1 MLNTPSPTPLPF
13 ARAGA
18 PTSAPQHLLGEFSTY
33 EAAERVVDTLSDN
46 GFPVERCHIVGTG
59 LRTVEQVTGR
69 LTSRGAAAAGAASGA
84 WFGLLFG
91 LLVGLFAHGSAWIA
105 ILLGS
110 VLISAVWMGLFGFVA
125 HRATRGRRD
134 FQSTK
139 GLEAEQY
146 AVLVDASH
154 ADDAI
159 RRSGRF

>member
-1 MLNTPSPTPLPF
+1 MLNTPSATPLPS
-13 ARAGA
+13 AHSGA
-18 PTSAPQHLLGEFSTY
+18 PSSAPQHLLGEFSTY
-33 EAAERVVDTLSDN
+33 EAAERVIDKLSDN
-46 GFPVERCHIVGTG
+46 GFPVERCRIVGTG

-91 LLVGLFAHGSAWIA
+91 LLVGLFGHGSAWVA
-105 ILLGS
+105 IMLGS

-125 HRATRGRRD
+125 HRATRGHRD

-139 GLEAEQY
+139 NLQAEQY
-146 AVLVDASH
+146 AVHVDASH

-159 RRSGRF
+159 RLAGLF